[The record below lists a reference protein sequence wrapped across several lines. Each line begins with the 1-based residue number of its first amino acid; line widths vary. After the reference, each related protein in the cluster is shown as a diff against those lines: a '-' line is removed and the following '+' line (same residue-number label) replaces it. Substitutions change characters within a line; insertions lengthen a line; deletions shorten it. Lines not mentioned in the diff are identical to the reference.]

1 MGFPRKRRSTR
12 CMNYNGMFIVLC
24 FCSRTTDA
32 LRSGFLLIPACF
44 VCGFLSKY
52 LFCQIYLHFSSCCL
66 SISSPDVL
74 SQKFA
79 WLHGS
84 KTIGLLLILVFFSFR
99 HALSVVLLCIETP
112 PYVLAQK
119 FAWLHGS
126 KTIGRSGSQQQH
138 PDLPSILGLSPVDY
152 FQRLNTSQ
160 LVRMHAIDTKLPWKM
175 LMKRIFH
182 ARLGGQKLTAKDDIL
197 SYTRAIGH
205 VTGLPQAVLFPY
217 VNICI
222 EPSSV

>member
-44 VCGFLSKY
+44 VRGFLSKY
-52 LFCQIYLHFSSCCL
+52 LFCQIYLHFSSCCP

-74 SQKFA
+74 AQKFA

-99 HALSVVLLCIETP
+99 HALSLVFLCIETP

-126 KTIGRSGSQQQH
+126 KTIGRSGSQQHH
-138 PDLPSILGLSPVDY
+138 PDLPSILGLSPVNY
-152 FQRLNTSQ
+152 FRF
-160 LVRMHAIDTKLPWKM
+160 LPFHM
-175 LMKRIFH
+175 TNNDGHSSNIVLRIFH

-197 SYTRAIGH
+197 SYTRAIQH
-205 VTGLPQAVLFPY
+205 ATRLATAVLFPY

-222 EPSSV
+222 DPSSV

>member
-74 SQKFA
+74 AQKFA

-99 HALSVVLLCIETP
+99 HALSVVFLCIETSIYLHLSSCGLSIRP

-152 FQRLNTSQ
+152 FLG
-160 LVRMHAIDTKLPWKM
+160 VRMHAIHTKLPWKM
-175 LMKRIFH
+175 LMK
-182 ARLGGQKLTAKDDIL
+182 
-197 SYTRAIGH
+197 S
-205 VTGLPQAVLFPY
+205 
-217 VNICI
+217 
-222 EPSSV
+222 